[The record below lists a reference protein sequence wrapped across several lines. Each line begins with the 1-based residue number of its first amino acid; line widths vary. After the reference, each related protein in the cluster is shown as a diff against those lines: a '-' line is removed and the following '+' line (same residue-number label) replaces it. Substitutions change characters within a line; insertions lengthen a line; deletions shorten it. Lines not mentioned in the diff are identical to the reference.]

1 MFLVQI
7 LFLLLQQQCAAFQAL
22 FFACNCKIFAQ
33 GLNYRTVL
41 LVFRRREERRE
52 MKTRPDYGS
61 SSVSQ
66 RKGFEHSGMQRRK
79 VITRQ
84 VQLHFNLR
92 WEFIRENKKVTKKK
106 RKKLSFILVHF
117 LGRVLVFL
125 FSYFLVSYYKFPP
138 LKVQRMSSDELV
150 NGGFICM
157 ILRTLSPKV
166 NCILFP

>member
-1 MFLVQI
+1 MRPFRP
-7 LFLLLQQQCAAFQAL
+7 F

-66 RKGFEHSGMQRRK
+66 RKGFGHSGMQRRK
-79 VITRQ
+79 VKTRQ

-92 WEFIRENKKVTKKK
+92 REFIRENKKVTKKK
-106 RKKLSFILVHF
+106 RKKKLSFILVHF

-157 ILRTLSPKV
+157 ILRMLSP
-166 NCILFP
+166 

>member
-1 MFLVQI
+1 
-7 LFLLLQQQCAAFQAL
+7 
-22 FFACNCKIFAQ
+22 
-33 GLNYRTVL
+33 
-41 LVFRRREERRE
+41 

-106 RKKLSFILVHF
+106 RKKLSFFLHHF

-125 FSYFLVSYYKFPP
+125 FSCFLTFFFSFINSHFWPPYSMPSLDLLWYFPCSIFSQKNTLYCVYNAGNQDLLMTGACTLKRLKGSASNIYKYIF
-138 LKVQRMSSDELV
+138 L
-150 NGGFICM
+150 
-157 ILRTLSPKV
+157 
-166 NCILFP
+166 